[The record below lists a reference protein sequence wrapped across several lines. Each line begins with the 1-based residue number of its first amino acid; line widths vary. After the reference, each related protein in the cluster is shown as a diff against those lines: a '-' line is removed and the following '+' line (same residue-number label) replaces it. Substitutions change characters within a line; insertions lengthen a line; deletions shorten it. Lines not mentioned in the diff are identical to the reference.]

1 MAVKTVGE
9 LKKALEQYPDDMP
22 LWLTASCYEHD
33 GRVFTQI
40 RPDLYRLKS
49 RKENPDGSEEVTY
62 SGTEICVYPEK
73 HDVRAVKKKKDGR
86 WKFEYG
92 NFLRIENANTE
103 DFELDD

>member
-1 MAVKTVGE
+1 MAIKTVGE

-40 RPDLYRLKS
+40 RPAMYGLRS
-49 RKENPDGSEEVTY
+49 RKENPDGSEEITY
-62 SGTEICVYPEK
+62 SGVGICVYPEER
-73 HDVRAVKKKKDGR
+73 DVRAVKKKKNGK
-86 WKFEYG
+86 WEHEHGK
-92 NFLRIENANTE
+92 FLRIENANSE